1 MMKINMEAE
10 NRFIDATAKLR
21 DLGYD
26 KREIV
31 KMVFVILGMTD
42 YKIKKGRDDEPR
54 SAEI

>member
-1 MMKINMEAE
+1 MKINMEAE

-42 YKIKKGRDDEPR
+42 YKIKKGRDNEPR